1 MYLLELEVVLS
12 IRPQLVSGEE
22 VFCVCV
28 CVSVLLPVIII
39 CP

>member
-28 CVSVLLPVIII
+28 FLFFYP
-39 CP
+39 